1 MKQYLVAREIYKDW
15 REFMKKIIITILL
28 LISLNSFS
36 FELGPISTYNLT
48 GWSGDLGYGFQVAA
62 GTGSPTYVWRQY
74 GEDVNF
80 IISNVSLFEFGS
92 DRGNSDQRGLYLEGT
107 PVHVRAPNGMS
118 IRVFNE
124 RIRQVDGPPLERLSV
139 KREGNNLGGMVVLG
153 KIDGGR
159 RMQAARI
166 SSDLEIGIPWNVPNG
181 KYSFSTE
188 VSGNYR
194 VYSIPSGSYWPSS
207 VNFRGKENKFELIT
221 YLKVTIDNAI
231 NFGKVIFTSGARE
244 RTKRGDI
251 NILGGQGS
259 RGRIEIVEPKV
270 FLKKVGGDRDTV
282 PVFIKLIDGGTMGE
296 GIDFKLDD
304 SGRKNLNYEVR
315 LEPGLYP
322 DIPEGRYS
330 GVARFEVKY
339 YN

>member
-1 MKQYLVAREIYKDW
+1 
-15 REFMKKIIITILL
+15 MKKIIITILL

-36 FELGPISTYNLT
+36 FELGPISTYNLS
-48 GWSGDLGYGFQVAA
+48 GWSGDIGYGVQVAA
-62 GTGSPTYVWRQY
+62 GTGSPTYVWRQH
-74 GEDVNF
+74 GEDVSF
-80 IISNVSLFEFGS
+80 VIKDVSLFEFGS
-92 DRGNSDQRGLYLEGT
+92 DRGNSDQRGIELLGT

-124 RIRQVDGPPLERLSV
+124 RIRQVDGPPMEHLSL
-139 KREGNNLGGMVVLG
+139 RRDGNNLGGEVVLG
-153 KIDGGR
+153 RTSGR

-166 SSDLEIGIPWNVPNG
+166 SSNLEIGIPWNVPNG
-181 KYSFSTE
+181 RYSFLTE
-188 VSGNYR
+188 ASGSYR
-194 VYSIPSGSYWPSS
+194 VYSLPSTNFWASGI
-207 VNFRGKENKFELIT
+207 NFRGRSNEFELIT
-221 YLKVTIDNAI
+221 YLKVTINNAI
-231 NFGKVIFTSGARE
+231 NFGKVIFTSGAKE
-244 RTKRGDI
+244 RSKRGDI

-330 GVARFEVKY
+330 GVARFEIKY

>member
-1 MKQYLVAREIYKDW
+1 
-15 REFMKKIIITILL
+15 MKKIIITILL

-36 FELGPISTYNLT
+36 FELGPISNYKLS
-48 GWSGDLGYGFQVAA
+48 GWSGDLGYGVGMAA
-62 GTGSPTYVWRQY
+62 GTGSPTYVWRQH

-80 IISNVSLFEFGS
+80 TMKNVALFEFGS
-92 DRGNSDQRGLYLEGT
+92 DRGNSDTRDIVLEGT
-107 PVHVRAPNGMS
+107 HIQILAPRGMS
-118 IRVFNE
+118 VRVINE
-124 RIRQVDGPPLERLSV
+124 RIHQVDGPPAEILNITKS
-139 KREGNNLGGMVVLG
+139 GNSLGGEMLIG
-153 KIDGGR
+153 QTNGR
-159 RMQAARI
+159 KMQIARL
-166 SSDLEIGIPWNVPNG
+166 SSDLEVGIPWSVPNG
-181 KYSFSTE
+181 RYSLST
-188 VSGNYR
+188 VGSGRYR
-194 VYSIPSGSYWPSS
+194 VYSISTGGYWGAGFDVSSPS
-207 VNFRGKENKFELIT
+207 NNFELIT

-270 FLKKVGGDRDTV
+270 FLKKVGGARDTV

>member
-15 REFMKKIIITILL
+15 RKFMKKNIITILL

-36 FELGPISTYNLT
+36 FELGPISNYKLS
-48 GWSGDLGYGFQVAA
+48 GWTGDLGYGVGMAA
-62 GTGSPTYVWRQY
+62 GTGSPTYVWRQH
-74 GEDVNF
+74 GEDVSF
-80 IISNVSLFEFGS
+80 VIKDVSLFEFGS
-92 DRGNSDQRGLYLEGT
+92 DRGNSDQRGIELLGT

-118 IRVFNE
+118 VRVINE
-124 RIRQVDGPPLERLSV
+124 RIHQVDGPPAELLNIS
-139 KREGNNLGGMVVLG
+139 KSGNSLGGEMRLG
-153 KIDGGR
+153 RTSGR
-159 RMQAARI
+159 VMQIARL
-166 SSDLEIGIPWNVPNG
+166 SSDLEIGIPWSVQNG
-181 KYSFSTE
+181 RYSLST
-188 VSGNYR
+188 VGSGEYR
-194 VYSIPSGSYWPSS
+194 VYSISTGGYWRAGFDVSS
-207 VNFRGKENKFELIT
+207 PRNDFELIT
-221 YLKVTIDNAI
+221 YLKVTINNAI
-231 NFGKVIFTSGARE
+231 NFGKVIFTSGAKE
-244 RTKRGDI
+244 RSKRGDI

-296 GIDFKLDD
+296 GIDFRLDN
-304 SGRKNLNYEVR
+304 SGRKDLNYEVR

-330 GVARFEVKY
+330 GIARFEIKY